1 MPTHSQM
8 HSYISN

>member
-1 MPTHSQM
+1 MNIN